1 MNLYTKESGTGQPMV
16 LLHGNGEDS
25 SYFVNQMS
33 FFESKYH
40 VIAVDTRG
48 HGRSPRGQ
56 GAFTLERFAE
66 DLKEFLDRRGLRRI
80 VLLGFSDGG
89 NIALIFALKYPGY
102 IDRLI
107 LNGANLN
114 PFGMKPSVLA
124 DVAREYVG
132 VVGKLWMQKCGIDQM
147 CEKLRMA
154 AGRMRIEKQFSK
166 DNKKLNE
173 QKGLNKQQKKSCQ
186 KEKNLEK
193 KRKACERNIHQKE
206 LLSLMLFEPWIRPE
220 LLHRLKM
227 PVLVVAGSDD
237 MIRERHTRQ
246 IARSLPNA
254 RLRLLEGTHFV
265 AAENPDAFN
274 QCVASFLEQTQGGEL
289 AQMSRIWGS
298 RRAGRLEKEKIRRA
312 AVLVPLI
319 QKGGEYHV
327 VFEVRAGSLKTQP
340 GEICFPG
347 GAVERGETPKQA
359 AVRETMEELLISRR
373 QIRVIAPLDVLEAAG
388 AMEIFPFLGAL
399 QGYRWSYSEAEV
411 DHTFSVP
418 LRWFAEQEPERY
430 ETELV
435 TVPEERFPFEDVP
448 GGHDYHW
455 RRGHYDVYF
464 YRREEGIIW
473 GMTAKILRSLAEMYR
488 EDILL
493 NDQVKRKSIGKV
505 DSGVH
510 DV

>member
-1 MNLYTKESGTGQPMV
+1 MNLYTKESGAGQPMV

-56 GAFTLERFAE
+56 GAFTLERFAD
-66 DLKEFLDRRGLRRI
+66 DLKEFLDRRGLRHI
-80 VLLGFSDGG
+80 ILLGFSDGG

-102 IDRLI
+102 VDRLI

-147 CEKLRMA
+147 CEKLQMA
-154 AGRMRIEKQFSK
+154 AGRMRTEKQFLK
-166 DNKKLNE
+166 DNKKSNE
-173 QKGLNKQQKKSCQ
+173 QKDLNKQQKKSCQ
-186 KEKNLEK
+186 KEKILEK
-193 KRKACERNIHQKE
+193 KREACERNIHQKE

-254 RLRLLEGTHFV
+254 RLRILEGSHFI

-274 QCVASFLEQTQGGEL
+274 QCVDAFLEQTQGGEL

-373 QIRVIAPLDVLEAAG
+373 QIRVIAPLDVLEAPG

-418 LRWFAEQEPERY
+418 LCWFAEQEPERY

-488 EDILL
+488 EDILS

-510 DV
+510 DL

>member
-1 MNLYTKESGTGQPMV
+1 MNLYTKESGSGQPMV

-80 VLLGFSDGG
+80 ILLGFSDGG

-102 IDRLI
+102 VDRLI

-132 VVGKLWMQKCGIDQM
+132 VVGKLWMQKIGIGQVR
-147 CEKLRMA
+147 EKMQMA
-154 AGRMRIEKQFSK
+154 AGRMRTEKQFSK
-166 DNKKLNE
+166 DDKKLNE
-173 QKGLNKQQKKSCQ
+173 KKELNKQQRRNWQGEKSR
-186 KEKNLEK
+186 EKRGNARE
-193 KRKACERNIHQKE
+193 ANIHKKE
-206 LLSLMLFEPWIRPE
+206 LLSLMLYEPWIRSE
-220 LLHRLKM
+220 LLRRLKM
-227 PVLVVAGSDD
+227 PALVVAGSDD
-237 MIRERHTRQ
+237 MIRERHTRR

-254 RLRLLEGTHFV
+254 RLRILEGTHFI
-265 AAENPDAFN
+265 AAEKPDAFN
-274 QCVASFLEQTQGGEL
+274 QCVEAFLEQTQGSEL

-327 VFEVRAGSLKTQP
+327 VFEVRAGGLKTQP

-359 AVRETMEELLISRR
+359 AVRETMEELLINRS
-373 QIRVIAPLDVLEAAG
+373 QIRVIAPLDVLEAPG
-388 AMEIFPFLGAL
+388 AMEISPFLGAL

-418 LRWFAEQEPERY
+418 LRWFAEHEPERY

-435 TVPEERFPFEDVP
+435 TVPEETFPFEDVP
-448 GGHDYHW
+448 GGRDYHW

-488 EDILL
+488 EDILS
-493 NDQVKRKSIGKV
+493 K
-505 DSGVH
+505 
-510 DV
+510 

>member
-80 VLLGFSDGG
+80 ILLGFSDGG

-102 IDRLI
+102 VDRLI

-114 PFGMKPSVLA
+114 PFGMRLSVLA
-124 DVAREYVG
+124 DVAQEYLG
-132 VVGKLWMQKCGIDQM
+132 VEGKLWLQKSGIGQVREKMQ
-147 CEKLRMA
+147 MA
-154 AGRMRIEKQFSK
+154 AGKMRTEKQFSK
-166 DNKKLNE
+166 ENEKKNGQE
-173 QKGLNKQQKKSCQ
+173 GRNKQQRRSCQ
-186 KEKNLEK
+186 KEKIHG
-193 KRKACERNIHQKE
+193 KRENDWDANIHKKE
-206 LLSLMLFEPWIRPE
+206 LLSLMLYEPWIRPE
-220 LLHRLKM
+220 LLRRLKM
-227 PVLVVAGSDD
+227 PVLVIAGSDD
-237 MIRERHTRQ
+237 MIRERHTRR

-254 RLRLLEGTHFV
+254 RLRILEGTHFI
-265 AAENPDAFN
+265 AAEKPDAFN
-274 QCVASFLEQTQGGEL
+274 QCVEAFLEGTQGGEL

-347 GAVERGETPKQA
+347 GRIESGETPETA
-359 AVRETMEELLISRR
+359 ALRELWEELRVPSR
-373 QIRVIAPLDVLEAAG
+373 QVTLLGPMDKMVHFSGTVYPQVGRVAAEA
-388 AMEIFPFLGAL
+388 MNAL
-399 QGYRWSYSEAEV
+399 YPNPDEV
-411 DHTFSVP
+411 EEVFTVP
-418 LRWFAEQEPERY
+418 LRYFLTQPREHYTYYMTPDNLQELPAPLAEYVRHYKQTFVTPVWFY
-430 ETELV
+430 E
-435 TVPEERFPFEDVP
+435 
-448 GGHDYHW
+448 GHT
-455 RRGHYDVYF
+455 
-464 YRREEGIIW
+464 IW
-473 GMTAKILRSLAEMYR
+473 GMTARAVEAFLKFFEA
-488 EDILL
+488 
-493 NDQVKRKSIGKV
+493 
-505 DSGVH
+505 
-510 DV
+510 

>member
-80 VLLGFSDGG
+80 ILLGFSDGG

-102 IDRLI
+102 VDRLI

-114 PFGMKPSVLA
+114 PFGMRLSVLA
-124 DVAREYVG
+124 DVAQEYLG
-132 VVGKLWMQKCGIDQM
+132 VEGKLWLQKSGIGQVREKMQ
-147 CEKLRMA
+147 MA
-154 AGRMRIEKQFSK
+154 AGKMRTEKQFSK
-166 DNKKLNE
+166 ENEKKNGQE
-173 QKGLNKQQKKSCQ
+173 GRNKQQRRSCQ
-186 KEKNLEK
+186 KEKIHG
-193 KRKACERNIHQKE
+193 KRENDWDANIHKKE
-206 LLSLMLFEPWIRPE
+206 LLSLMLYEPWIRPE
-220 LLHRLKM
+220 LLRRLKM
-227 PVLVVAGSDD
+227 PVLVIAGSDD
-237 MIRERHTRQ
+237 MIRERHTRR

-254 RLRLLEGTHFV
+254 SLRILEGTHFI
-265 AAENPDAFN
+265 AAEKPDAFN
-274 QCVASFLEQTQGGEL
+274 QCVEAFLEGTQGGEL

-359 AVRETMEELLISRR
+359 AVRETMEELLINRC
-373 QIRVIAPLDVLEAAG
+373 QIRVIAPLDVLEAPG
-388 AMEIFPFLGAL
+388 AMEISPFLGAL
-399 QGYRWSYSEAEV
+399 QGYRWIFRGGGRSHLFRSA
-411 DHTFSVP
+411 P
-418 LRWFAEQEPERY
+418 L
-430 ETELV
+430 V
-435 TVPEERFPFEDVP
+435 
-448 GGHDYHW
+448 
-455 RRGHYDVYF
+455 RG
-464 YRREEGIIW
+464 
-473 GMTAKILRSLAEMYR
+473 T
-488 EDILL
+488 
-493 NDQVKRKSIGKV
+493 
-505 DSGVH
+505 
-510 DV
+510 

>member
-1 MNLYTKESGTGQPMV
+1 MNLYTKESGSGQPMV

-33 FFESKYH
+33 FFKSKYH
-40 VIAVDTRG
+40 VIAIDTRG

-56 GAFTLERFAE
+56 GAFTLERFAD

-80 VLLGFSDGG
+80 ILLGFSDGG
-89 NIALIFALKYPGY
+89 NVALIFALKYPGY
-102 IDRLI
+102 VDRLI

-114 PFGMKPSVLA
+114 PFGMKLSVLA
-124 DVAREYVG
+124 DVAREYVR
-132 VVGKLWMQKCGIDQM
+132 VVGKLWLQG
-147 CEKLRMA
+147 
-154 AGRMRIEKQFSK
+154 KQ
-166 DNKKLNE
+166 
-173 QKGLNKQQKKSCQ
+173 
-186 KEKNLEK
+186 EKN
-193 KRKACERNIHQKE
+193 IHKKE
-206 LLSLMLFEPWIRPE
+206 LLSLMLYEPWIRPE
-220 LLHRLKM
+220 LLRRLKM
-227 PVLVVAGSDD
+227 PTLVVAGSDD

-254 RLRLLEGTHFV
+254 KLRILEGTHFI

-274 QCVASFLEQTQGGEL
+274 QCVDVFLKRTQGGEL

-298 RRAGRLEKEKIRRA
+298 RRVGQLEKEKMRRA

-359 AVRETMEELLISRR
+359 AIRETMEELLISRR
-373 QIRVIAPLDVLEAAG
+373 QIRVIAPLDVLEAPG
-388 AMEIFPFLGAL
+388 AMEISPFLGAL

-418 LRWFAEQEPERY
+418 LRWFAEHEPERY

-435 TVPEERFPFEDVP
+435 TVPEETFPFEDVP
-448 GGHDYHW
+448 GGRDYHW

-493 NDQVKRKSIGKV
+493 K
-505 DSGVH
+505 
-510 DV
+510 

>member
-1 MNLYTKESGTGQPMV
+1 MNLYTKESGSGQPIV

-25 SYFVNQMS
+25 SYFVDQMS

-66 DLKEFLDRRGLRRI
+66 DLKKFLDRRGLRRI
-80 VLLGFSDGG
+80 ILLGFSDGG

-102 IDRLI
+102 VDRLI

-114 PFGMKPSVLA
+114 PFGMKMSVLA
-124 DVAREYVG
+124 EVAWEYMG
-132 VVGKLWMQKCGIDQM
+132 VAGKLWMQKIGIGQVR
-147 CEKLRMA
+147 EKMQMA
-154 AGRMRIEKQFSK
+154 AGKMRTEKQFSK
-166 DNKKLNE
+166 DDKKLNE
-173 QKGLNKQQKKSCQ
+173 QKGLNKQQRRNWQGEKSR
-186 KEKNLEK
+186 EKRGNARE
-193 KRKACERNIHQKE
+193 ANIHKKE
-206 LLSLMLFEPWIRPE
+206 LLSLMLYEPWIRPE
-220 LLHRLKM
+220 LLRRLKM
-227 PVLVVAGSDD
+227 PALVVAGSDD
-237 MIRERHTRQ
+237 MIRERHTRR

-254 RLRLLEGTHFV
+254 RLRILEGNHFI
-265 AAENPDAFN
+265 AAEKPDAFN
-274 QCVASFLEQTQGGEL
+274 RCVEAFLEETQGGEL
-289 AQMSRIWGS
+289 AQMSRIWAS
-298 RRAGRLEKEKIRRA
+298 RRAGRLENEKIRRA

-347 GAVERGETPKQA
+347 GAVEQGETPKQA
-359 AVRETMEELLISRR
+359 AVRETMEELLINRS
-373 QIRVIAPLDVLEAAG
+373 QIRVIAPLDVLEAPG
-388 AMEIFPFLGAL
+388 AMEISPFLGAL

-418 LRWFAEQEPERY
+418 LRWFAEHEPERY

-435 TVPEERFPFEDVP
+435 TVPEETFPFEDVP
-448 GGHDYHW
+448 GGRDYHW

-488 EDILL
+488 KDILS
-493 NDQVKRKSIGKV
+493 K
-505 DSGVH
+505 
-510 DV
+510 

>member
-80 VLLGFSDGG
+80 ILLGFSDGG

-102 IDRLI
+102 VDRLI

-114 PFGMKPSVLA
+114 PFGMKPSVLV
-124 DVAREYVG
+124 DVVREYVG
-132 VVGKLWMQKCGIDQM
+132 VVGKLWLQKSGIGQVREKMQ
-147 CEKLRMA
+147 MA
-154 AGRMRIEKQFSK
+154 AGKMRTEKQFSK

-173 QKGLNKQQKKSCQ
+173 QKDLNKQQRRSWH

-227 PVLVVAGSDD
+227 PVLVIAGSDD
-237 MIRERHTRQ
+237 MIRERHTRR
-246 IARSLPNA
+246 IVRSLPNA

-274 QCVASFLEQTQGGEL
+274 QCVASFLKQTQGGEL

-298 RRAGRLEKEKIRRA
+298 RRAGWLEKEKIRRA

-359 AVRETMEELLISRR
+359 AVRETMEELLINRR
-373 QIRVIAPLDVLEAAG
+373 QICIIAPLDVLEAPG

-488 EDILL
+488 EDILS

>member
-80 VLLGFSDGG
+80 ILLGFSDGG

-102 IDRLI
+102 VDRLI

-114 PFGMKPSVLA
+114 PFGMRLSVLA
-124 DVAREYVG
+124 DVAQEYLG
-132 VVGKLWMQKCGIDQM
+132 VEGKLWLQKSGIGQVREKMQ
-147 CEKLRMA
+147 MA
-154 AGRMRIEKQFSK
+154 AGKMRPEKQFSK
-166 DNKKLNE
+166 ENEKKNGQE
-173 QKGLNKQQKKSCQ
+173 GRNKQQRRSCQ
-186 KEKNLEK
+186 KEKIHG
-193 KRKACERNIHQKE
+193 KRENDWDANIHKKE
-206 LLSLMLFEPWIRPE
+206 LLSLMLYEPWIRPE
-220 LLHRLKM
+220 LLRRLKM
-227 PVLVVAGSDD
+227 PVLVIAGSDD
-237 MIRERHTRQ
+237 MIRERHTRR

-254 RLRLLEGTHFV
+254 RLRILEGTHFI
-265 AAENPDAFN
+265 AAEKPDAFN
-274 QCVASFLEQTQGGEL
+274 QCVEAFLEGTQGGEL

-359 AVRETMEELLISRR
+359 AVRETMEELLINRC
-373 QIRVIAPLDVLEAAG
+373 QIRVIAPLDVLEAPG
-388 AMEIFPFLGAL
+388 AMEISPFLGAL

-418 LRWFAEQEPERY
+418 LRWFAEHEPERY

-435 TVPEERFPFEDVP
+435 TVPEETFPFEDVP
-448 GGHDYHW
+448 GGRDYHW

-488 EDILL
+488 EDILS
-493 NDQVKRKSIGKV
+493 K
-505 DSGVH
+505 
-510 DV
+510 

>member
-80 VLLGFSDGG
+80 ILLGFSDGG

-102 IDRLI
+102 VDRLI

-114 PFGMKPSVLA
+114 PFGMRLSVLA
-124 DVAREYVG
+124 DVAQEYLG
-132 VVGKLWMQKCGIDQM
+132 VEGKLWLQKSGIGQVREKMQ
-147 CEKLRMA
+147 MA
-154 AGRMRIEKQFSK
+154 AGKMRTEKQFSK
-166 DNKKLNE
+166 ENEKKNGQE
-173 QKGLNKQQKKSCQ
+173 GRNKQQRRSCQ
-186 KEKNLEK
+186 KEKIHG
-193 KRKACERNIHQKE
+193 KRENDWDANIHKKE
-206 LLSLMLFEPWIRPE
+206 LLSLMLYEPWIRPE
-220 LLHRLKM
+220 LLRRLKM
-227 PVLVVAGSDD
+227 PVLVIAGSDD
-237 MIRERHTRQ
+237 MIRERHTRR

-254 RLRLLEGTHFV
+254 RLRILEGTHFI
-265 AAENPDAFN
+265 AAEKPDAFN
-274 QCVASFLEQTQGGEL
+274 QCVEAFLEGTQGGEL

-359 AVRETMEELLISRR
+359 AVRETMEELLINRC
-373 QIRVIAPLDVLEAAG
+373 QIRVIAPGKDFRNG
-388 AMEIFPFLGAL
+388 S
-399 QGYRWSYSEAEV
+399 WK
-411 DHTFSVP
+411 
-418 LRWFAEQEPERY
+418 
-430 ETELV
+430 
-435 TVPEERFPFEDVP
+435 PEEYNRSNTEIQFCLPE
-448 GGHDYHW
+448 
-455 RRGHYDVYF
+455 
-464 YRREEGIIW
+464 
-473 GMTAKILRSLAEMYR
+473 KIRSEFS
-488 EDILL
+488 D
-493 NDQVKRKSIGKV
+493 
-505 DSGVH
+505 
-510 DV
+510 